1 MTPLVV
7 ALVLLAVVGI
17 WIVVVRRRTGTRVE
31 VSTPVVLD
39 ESPLTAI
46 DRVETAARRIRG
58 YAVERRDR
66 ELVVYRRHEG
76 PLSFFETP
84 EALGAESYLDLLHV
98 TAERR
103 DGRTWVWL
111 KGRTEPRVIA
121 RVRRALASRETA

>member
-7 ALVLLAVVGI
+7 ALVALAVVTACA
-17 WIVVVRRRTGTRVE
+17 VVVRRRAGSRVE

-46 DRVETAARRIRG
+46 DRVEAAAHRIRG

-66 ELVVYRRHEG
+66 ELVVYRRHGG
-76 PLSFFETP
+76 PLAFFETP
-84 EALGAESYLDLLHV
+84 EALGTEAYLDLLHV
-98 TAERR
+98 TAERV

-111 KGRTEPRVIA
+111 KGRSEPRVIA
-121 RVRRALASRETA
+121 RVRRALA